1 MSHWWGFARLHFGNS
16 SVFLKDLNIGLEGT
30 LSKFGGNTKLEGPV
44 ESLDG
49 KEALQADLDK
59 LEGLAITNHMKF
71 NRNKCQTAA
80 FVGQPWF
87 EYSSSCVAHRSTLS
101 GEMLFNKLE

>member
-1 MSHWWGFARLHFGNS
+1 MINHTDYLLVVLLVHYMALNTNFGNS

-71 NRNKCQTAA
+71 NRNKCQAGLNIVLA
-80 FVGQPWF
+80 V
-87 EYSSSCVAHRSTLS
+87 
-101 GEMLFNKLE
+101 